1 MIPKTGARVAGVHIR
16 RFLLSFDPLG
26 FTVVWDKNGLRKSTA
41 LRVDPEELTD
51 LSSQKRFA
59 HRLVRKYHD
68 FLEERHTAQ
77 VEALLQRLAQRVLP
91 IYCVKSS
98 EALGTGDAAGSSR
111 AVREGSLTL
120 PAGVFFLVVE
130 RTRCADGWWLRLA
143 SGKKWVPETWNGR
156 EACVKCSPSASDAL
170 ESLRHIR
177 FARAN
182 SGVLERNARLV
193 CAQIAKQSATAA
205 K

>member
-1 MIPKTGARVAGVHIR
+1 MILSICPNCKQKRRIVTSTSSEGSSLFLVSLLILHLFSTSFTSKHPKPPQNRAPHNLQPAE
-16 RFLLSFDPLG
+16 PKLG
-26 FTVVWDKNGLRKSTA
+26 PAHGLCVV
-41 LRVDPEELTD
+41 LRVP
-51 LSSQKRFA
+51 
-59 HRLVRKYHD
+59 
-68 FLEERHTAQ
+68 
-77 VEALLQRLAQRVLP
+77 
-91 IYCVKSS
+91 
-98 EALGTGDAAGSSR
+98 G
-111 AVREGSLTL
+111 
-120 PAGVFFLVVE
+120 
-130 RTRCADGWWLRLA
+130 ADGWWLRLA